1 MRKAIVAIGLLLL
14 IAGFVALLFPAEE
27 PYPETLQI
35 DEWSVAS
42 RILAP
47 FARTPA
53 FGRLMKPNW
62 YFQLDISSNDT
73 VQLIVSISSSVT
85 QDKDPIRVLTG
96 TNFNQQVVTPYTG
109 TYWIDIE
116 NETPSPV
123 SLDGNVIVNQVETMY
138 HNVYPYALPGYLIVV
153 AGAGILIFGIFKKPK
168 RLSKPKTK
176 KSKP

>member
-1 MRKAIVAIGLLLL
+1 MRKTIVAMGLLLL

-27 PYPETLQI
+27 PYQETLQI

-53 FGRLMKPNW
+53 YGRLMKPDW
-62 YFQLDISSNDT
+62 YFQLDLSSNDT

-85 QDKDPIRVLTG
+85 LEKVPIFIRTG
-96 TNFNQQVVTPYTG
+96 TNFNQQVVTPNTG

-123 SLDGNVIVNQVETMY
+123 SLDGNVIANQVETTY
-138 HNVYPYALPGYLIVV
+138 RNLYPYALPGYFIVV

>member
-1 MRKAIVAIGLLLL
+1 
-14 IAGFVALLFPAEE
+14 
-27 PYPETLQI
+27 
-35 DEWSVAS
+35 
-42 RILAP
+42 
-47 FARTPA
+47 
-53 FGRLMKPNW
+53 MKPNW